1 MNENLK
7 SEIVPKVYPCVL
19 FDNEQKQA
27 AEFYLKTFSN
37 GKQIIDFPY
46 AELFQVEGL
55 QFFAINGGPTFKT
68 NPTFSFM
75 VFFKDTEELESIW
88 KKLVNKGIVLMPLG
102 EYDWS
107 KKYGWVQDRF
117 GVSWQL
123 LLSEQTLTQQRIAPV
138 IMFSQEFHGNTE
150 PALNFY
156 RELFKNFNLE
166 RFEKYD
172 SGPYKGKVKYA
183 QLTLEGTRL
192 AFMDSGIEQPFT
204 FPNAN
209 SIVIECD
216 SQQEIDYFWNAIKKG
231 GKELQSGW
239 IQDQFG
245 VRWQIVPS
253 DFKEWMKR
261 EDWPNIM
268 VEILRMT
275 KIDWNYLQK
284 FIHKN

>member
-55 QFFAINGGPTFKT
+55 QIFAINGGPTFKT

-156 RELFKNFNLE
+156 RKLFKNFNLE

-284 FIHKN
+284 FLHKN